1 MKAKPP
7 LKRRKFVSHWD
18 EIGYL
23 YDKLLYW
30 LYEREDAGKARPYA
44 ERLERLLR
52 KADPAHEAIFG
63 EECRS
68 LACESKGDFLRAI
81 EHRENEIR
89 LIRRLHEISRKPPWD
104 DLTLKDY
111 GYDDLSDRLDLLA
124 TLYHDSGSLNKAIA
138 MLRESKRLCET
149 HGIKFDGNDILQAYL
164 QEKRNSQ
171 VDLKTASATAK
182 KRTAS

>member
-7 LKRRKFVSHWD
+7 LKRRRFANDWD

-30 LYEREDAGKARPYA
+30 LYERGDAGKARPYA
-44 ERLERLLR
+44 QRLERLLR

-63 EECRS
+63 EECWS
-68 LACESKGDFLRAI
+68 LVYETKGDFPKAI
-81 EHRENEIR
+81 ERRENEIR
-89 LIRRLHEISRKPPWD
+89 LIRRLHEIAHNTPHQ
-104 DLTLKDY
+104 DLVLKDY

-124 TLYHDSGSLNKAIA
+124 TLHHDSGSLNKAITI
-138 MLRESKRLCET
+138 LKESKRLCDA
-149 HGIKFDGNDILQAYL
+149 HGIKFDGEDILQEYL
-164 QEKRNSQ
+164 EEKRNSEEDPKKGSTT
-171 VDLKTASATAK
+171 VR